1 MSPMVRR
8 VVAVIAALAAAS
20 AVVFVFEYLGSR
32 FFPATGVDMTNR
44 AQVEDAVRTGM
55 IPMGAL
61 VMVAAGWVVGA
72 VVGATVALR
81 IGREGGGGPTM
92 IFAALFTLVCAM
104 NLLAFPHP
112 VWMWFAGIV
121 MVPLAAVLAGR
132 DRSAS

>member
-1 MSPMVRR
+1 MVRR
-8 VVAVIAALAAAS
+8 VVAVIAALVAAS
-20 AVVFVFEYLGSR
+20 AVVFLFEFLGSK
-32 FFPATGVDMTNR
+32 FFPASGIDTTDR
-44 AQVEDAVRTGM
+44 AQIEDAVRTGL

-81 IGREGGGGPTM
+81 IGRQGGGGPTM

-112 VWMWFAGIV
+112 AWMWFVGIV

>member
-8 VVAVIAALAAAS
+8 VVAVIAALIAAS
-20 AVVFVFEYLGSR
+20 AVVLLFELIGGK
-32 FFPATGVDMTNR
+32 FFPADGVDMSDR
-44 AQVEDAVRTGM
+44 AQIEDAVRAGT
-55 IPMGAL
+55 IPMGAM
-61 VMVAAGWVVGA
+61 VMVAAGWIVGA

-81 IGREGGGGPTM
+81 IGREGGRGPTM

-104 NLLAFPHP
+104 NLIAFPHP
-112 VWMWFAGIV
+112 AWMWFAGIV